1 MTTPAV
7 YPLTVRIGSTETVS
21 LTLQDSTGTAINI
34 TGRTYAAQIR
44 TTAEAATTVATF
56 ACSIVSAVAGTVSA
70 TLSATITGAL
80 SPQSA
85 VWDLVE
91 TNGATVT
98 TLLAGPVTV
107 QQGVTR

>member
-1 MTTPAV
+1 MTIPAV

-21 LTLQDSTGTAINI
+21 LTLQGVDGTPTDV

-44 TTAEAATTVATF
+44 TSADAATTVAAF
-56 ACSIVSAVAGTVSA
+56 ACSIVSAAAGTVSV
-70 TLSATITGAL
+70 TLSATTTAAL
-80 SPQSA
+80 VPQTA

-91 TNGATVT
+91 TNGTTVT

>member
-7 YPLTVRIGSTETVS
+7 YPLNVRIGSTETVS
-21 LTLQDSTGTAINI
+21 LTLQGADGTPTNI

-44 TTAEAATTVATF
+44 TTADATTTVAVF
-56 ACSIVSAVAGTVSA
+56 ACSIVSAAAGTVSA
-70 TLSATITGAL
+70 TLSATTTAAL
-80 SPQSA
+80 APQAA